1 MLCFIWFYFLK
12 GENNKCLECLSEN
25 FNAAPVLHVHLDCAA
40 LWQTDF
46 EWETVINRSHSAD
59 QELACDGRSF
69 DEECVRCA
77 CVRIP
82 VTGAPDLLFFLYFLW
97 IWLKSLDLTVLISPP
112 SNMRPIPSR
121 FSYLWVLLLRHF
133 HSALLM
139 LLRAVPN
146 WPTVCFSCLLQVS
159 TLVCILLLCSGM
171 SMLSYFHL
179 VLMFLFLSFEACLK
193 EIWQILRAC
202 DAQRAELKVRDYY
215 KIIW

>member
-1 MLCFIWFYFLK
+1 M
-12 GENNKCLECLSEN
+12 
-25 FNAAPVLHVHLDCAA
+25 HLDCAA
-40 LWQTDF
+40 LWQTVF

-59 QELACDGRSF
+59 QELACDGRSL
-69 DEECVRCA
+69 DEECARCA
-77 CVRIP
+77 CVRIL
-82 VTGAPDLLFFLYFLW
+82 VTGAPELLFLYFLW
-97 IWLKSLDLTVLISPP
+97 VWLKSLDLIVLISPP

-171 SMLSYFHL
+171 SMLSSFQL
-179 VLMFLFLSFEACLK
+179 VLMLLFF
-193 EIWQILRAC
+193 
-202 DAQRAELKVRDYY
+202 
-215 KIIW
+215 IIWSLS